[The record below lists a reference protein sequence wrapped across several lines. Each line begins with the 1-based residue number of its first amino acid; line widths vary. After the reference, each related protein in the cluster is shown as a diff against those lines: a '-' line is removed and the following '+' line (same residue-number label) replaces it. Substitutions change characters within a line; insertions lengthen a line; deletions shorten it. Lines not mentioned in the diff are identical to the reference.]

1 MSDTLQQSTDSRLI
15 AADKVQG
22 TPVYDREGEKLGSVK
37 DIYLDKRSGHAEFA
51 SLAFG
56 GVLGVGEK
64 YHPLPWRALQYDTD
78 LKGFVVDVD
87 RQTLEAGP
95 AFATDELQG
104 EDYGWNQEVQDY
116 YGERVLGS
124 TGGGFGG
131 ASVI

>member
-22 TPVYDREGEKLGSVK
+22 TPVYDRQGEKLGSVK
-37 DIYLDKRSGHAEFA
+37 DIYIDKRSGHAEFA

-64 YHPLPWRALQYDTD
+64 YHPLPWRALQYDVD
-78 LKGFVVDVD
+78 LNGFVVDID
-87 RQTLEAGP
+87 KDTLQGGP
-95 AFATDELQG
+95 AFASDQMQG
-104 EDYGWNQEVQDY
+104 DDYGWNAEVQDY
-116 YGERVLGS
+116 YGDRIAG
-124 TGGGFGG
+124 TTAGGFGG